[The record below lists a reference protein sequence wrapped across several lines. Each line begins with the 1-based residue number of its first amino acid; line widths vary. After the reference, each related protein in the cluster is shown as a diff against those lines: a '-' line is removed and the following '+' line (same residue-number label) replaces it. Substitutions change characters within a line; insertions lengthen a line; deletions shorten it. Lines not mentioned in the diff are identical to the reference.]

1 MFKMLTLSA
10 ATLAMGAGAL
20 LPATGA
26 DAQRYRGS
34 SYDRSYN
41 DRRYNDGYDARTYRG
56 DDGSARYRTV
66 RKCSDG
72 TTGAIVGAIAG
83 GLLGRVIDSRGDRA
97 VGTIL
102 GGAGGALAG
111 RAIERSGSKD
121 AAYQGRCYR

>member
-1 MFKMLTLSA
+1 MFKQLTLSA
-10 ATLAMGAGAL
+10 ATLALGAGAL
-20 LPATGA
+20 LPATAA

-34 SYDRSYN
+34 QYDRSYD
-41 DRRYNDGYDARTYRG
+41 DRYYDNGRVYRG
-56 DDGSARYRTV
+56 NDNRNRYREV
-66 RKCSDG
+66 RKCSNG

-111 RAIERSGSKD
+111 RAIERGGSQD
-121 AAYQGRCYR
+121 AADRGRCYR